1 MLYSRIA
8 MLKRFARFIPVI
20 AAAVAVA
27 VALVVLSRV
36 MVTVDTIARPE
47 YRYVYL
53 GGVALLLGGLG
64 VFAWVR
70 LRPRRDASSPRQI
83 AHQRRLS
90 PEARLGEIYERHH
103 LDRGVAGAGAPAEQ
117 RRRSAHSGRLCA
129 AVVGTRGS
137 GKSALIAAMCAASG
151 RDDDA
156 GRRNALSVDLV
167 EVPGLSTD
175 FGRNIERLGR
185 ALSADSVLF
194 VVDQDLRD
202 YEQDAITALA
212 GRQAALTIVLNKSDL
227 MRPEALAETE
237 AAIAAKLAEREIDA
251 DIVITAAAPRP
262 RVRLSG
268 EDDGAEED
276 IPRPPEVTAII
287 SHFQTLARRR
297 GCSGVRFSPDAG

>member
-1 MLYSRIA
+1 
-8 MLKRFARFIPVI
+8 MLKRFARFIPVL

-36 MVTVDTIARPE
+36 MVTVDTIDRPE

-70 LRPRRDASSPRQI
+70 LRPRRDIPLPRQI
-83 AHQRRLS
+83 THQKRLS

-103 LDRGVAGAGAPAEQ
+103 LDRSGVGAVAPADR
-117 RRRSAHSGRLCA
+117 RRRSAHPGRLRA
-129 AVVGTRGS
+129 AVAGTRGS
-137 GKSALIAAMCAASG
+137 GKSALIAAVCASG
-151 RDDDA
+151 RGDDA
-156 GRRNALSVDLV
+156 GGRNALSVDLV
-167 EVPGLSTD
+167 ELPGLSTD
-175 FGRNIERLGR
+175 FGHNIERLSQ
-185 ALSADSVLF
+185 ALSADLILF

-227 MRPEALAETE
+227 MRPDALAESE
-237 AAIAAKLAEREIDA
+237 AAIAAKLAERDIDA

-262 RVRLSG
+262 RVRLGG
-268 EDDGAEED
+268 EDGRAEED
-276 IPRPPEVTAII
+276 VPRPPEVAAII
-287 SHFQTLARRR
+287 SHFQTLAQRR
-297 GCSGVRFSPDAG
+297 GCSAVRFSPDAG